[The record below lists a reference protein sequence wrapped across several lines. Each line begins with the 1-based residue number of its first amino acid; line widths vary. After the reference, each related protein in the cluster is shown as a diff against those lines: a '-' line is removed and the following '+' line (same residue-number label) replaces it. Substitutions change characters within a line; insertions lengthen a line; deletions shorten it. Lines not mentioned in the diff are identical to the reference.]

1 MGPPRATFHGFIV
14 TQSEMGLSSQEQ
26 GSVIVGQ
33 KMAPDGDFPNPLTFF
48 KFQQVFPDLPL
59 VLQTDKNFSFLFIL
73 KLQISIG
80 HRLPLLLNPGVF
92 PSSKRASNGPLFL
105 KSQTLQKEAAYGS
118 GGSFPSTL
126 LFCRDTTGRSAQL
139 RQAALPIRVF
149 WAPHGEERSRVHFQ
163 AGFSAI
169 FQR

>member
-80 HRLPLLLNPGVF
+80 HRLPLLLDPGVF
-92 PSSKRASNGPLFL
+92 PSSKRASNGPLF
-105 KSQTLQKEAAYGS
+105 
-118 GGSFPSTL
+118 
-126 LFCRDTTGRSAQL
+126 
-139 RQAALPIRVF
+139 
-149 WAPHGEERSRVHFQ
+149 
-163 AGFSAI
+163 
-169 FQR
+169 